1 MRLAVV
7 MLPQDHRRLKGE
19 GKRGN
24 WLQEPDQLVDWTSAH
39 CLHPLFEVHCCEVGA
54 GKD

>member
-19 GKRGN
+19 GKSCKNRIS
-24 WLQEPDQLVDWTSAH
+24 WLTGLVRIVCTHSLRSIVVRWVRERIS
-39 CLHPLFEVHCCEVGA
+39 
-54 GKD
+54 